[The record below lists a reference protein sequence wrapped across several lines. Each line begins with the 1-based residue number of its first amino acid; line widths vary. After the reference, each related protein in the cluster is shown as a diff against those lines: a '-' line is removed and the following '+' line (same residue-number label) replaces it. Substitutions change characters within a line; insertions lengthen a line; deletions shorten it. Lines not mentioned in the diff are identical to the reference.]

1 MATAAQVNEFR
12 RNTAALTKLALRDL
26 DSIWAAIDVNDSL
39 AVKRAVLQF
48 VPDLVQTYG
57 STASLLGADF
67 YDQLRN
73 LPVSAGRFSALLAE
87 PVPVKQAEAMARWG
101 IGEVFKGNPA
111 QALEN
116 LSGGVQRLV
125 MEPAR
130 TTIAR
135 SASRDPVRTLWARI
149 PGGGDTCNF
158 CIMVASQ
165 GAVYASEESAGGM
178 NDYHDRC
185 ECVPTPVRSNEDYPD
200 GYDPDALYEQYSN
213 PDASQE
219 E

>member
-12 RNTAALTKLALRDL
+12 RNTSALSRLAIRDL
-26 DSIWAAIDVNDSL
+26 ESVWGSLDTNDSL
-39 AVKRAVLQF
+39 ALKRAALEF
-48 VPDLVQTYG
+48 IPDLVQTYG

-67 YDQLRN
+67 YDELRN
-73 LPVSAGRFSALLAE
+73 LPVSAGRFSALLSE
-87 PVPVKQAEAMARWG
+87 PASLTRAQAMTRWG
-101 IGEVFKGNPA
+101 IGEVFNGNPA
-111 QALEN
+111 AALIN

-130 TTIAR
+130 ATIAR
-135 SASRDPVRTLWARI
+135 SASRDPVRTLWARV

-165 GAVYASEESAGGM
+165 GAVYGSEDSAGGM

-213 PDASQE
+213 TDASQE